1 MENTSNEKVIVSIK
15 DGVVIDVIAPALVD
29 VIVRDY
35 NVAGFDDT
43 ARLKTDEDGDLY
55 LESIW

>member
-15 DGVVIDVIAPALVD
+15 GGVLIDVVAPSWVD
-29 VIVRDY
+29 VILRD
-35 NVAGFDDT
+35 FDVQGVET
-43 ARLKTDEDGDLY
+43 NRLKTDEDGDLY